1 MTQPREARALDEPT
15 LGELVATASRDMSL
29 LVHQEVELAKLE
41 LKQSAISGALGGA
54 FFGVAGAF
62 GFFALLAIT
71 IAMAE
76 AITYA
81 GIERFWSYL
90 IVAGFYLLMAAFLAA
105 FGASR
110 MRRLRPPE
118 RTMRTVKDNIAWLKR
133 PTVASVTGNEA
144 SRGH

>member
-1 MTQPREARALDEPT
+1 MTQPQEARALDEPT

-41 LKQSAISGALGGA
+41 LKKSAISGAVGGA
-54 FFGVAGAF
+54 FFAVAGAL
-62 GFFALLAIT
+62 GFFALMAIT
-71 IAMAE
+71 VAMAE

-90 IVAGFYLLMAAFLAA
+90 IVAGFYLLLAALLAA

-110 MRRLRPPE
+110 MRRLGPPE
-118 RTMRTVKDNIAWLKR
+118 RTLRTVKDNITWLKS
-133 PTVASVTGNEA
+133 PTTAPGPGNKA